1 MNYSKQLALIAA
13 ASLSLVLS
21 GITRAQ
27 QAANANGAR
36 QVVSP
41 EVGADNKVTYRLY
54 APNVKAVTM
63 TGDFIANNTRLV
75 KDEAT
80 GVWSY
85 TTPEPLQPGYLGYYF
100 TIDGIR
106 SSDPSNLNTFGGG
119 RYMKSYFEVK
129 GDGKLFWSQRPV
141 PHGML
146 HEVLYENPTLG
157 SRRVLVY
164 TPPGYEAAVGK
175 TYPAVYLYSGSGD
188 NETYWSRIG
197 RAHMI
202 MDNLIA
208 DGKAKPAIVVMPYGS
223 AILPAPGDGQEDTAD
238 GVYGVKA
245 IEKDVIGSVIPTI
258 EKYFRVGKEPKD
270 RAIFGF
276 SMGGYLAP
284 TIGLNHPEVFGWVHG
299 ASTAGFRG
307 EGVPAKN
314 FKPLEAQLALGKK
327 NFKFLGFTVGTG
339 SDNGGTAGNKA
350 AVEFLTGLGLN
361 VEWSQPPGGL
371 HAWHSWRGYFRDL
384 MADKFFVDNP
394 YATPKVGIL
403 AAAAKPQ

>member
-1 MNYSKQLALIAA
+1 MSLPKLFGACVAPLLVTIGVSLHAQP
-13 ASLSLVLS
+13 AS
-21 GITRAQ
+21 
-27 QAANANGAR
+27 NANGAR

-41 EVGADNKVTYRLY
+41 EVAADNKVTFRLY
-54 APNVKAVTM
+54 APNVKEVRL
-63 TGDFIANNTRLV
+63 TGDFIPNNTSLK

-85 TTPEPLQPGYLGYYF
+85 TTAEPLPPGVMGYYF
-100 TIDGIR
+100 NIDGIR
-106 SSDPSNLNTFGGG
+106 FSDPSNLNTFGGG
-119 RYMKSYFEVK
+119 RYLKSYFEVK
-129 GDGKLFWSQRPV
+129 GDGNQFWSQRPV
-141 PHGML
+141 PHGQL
-146 HEVLYENPTLG
+146 HEVFYENPSLG

-164 TPPGYEAAVGK
+164 TPPGYNAAENK

-197 RAHMI
+197 RAHFI

-223 AILPAPGDGQEDTAD
+223 AVLPAPGDGQEDTAD

-258 EKYFRVGKEPKD
+258 EKNFKVGKEPKD

-284 TIGLNHPEVFGWVHG
+284 TIGLNHPEVFGWVEG

-307 EGVPAKN
+307 AGVPEKN
-314 FKPLEAQLALGKK
+314 FAPLEAHIELAKK
-327 NFKFLGFTVGTG
+327 NFKFIGFAVGTG
-339 SDNGGTAGNKA
+339 SDAGGTAGNKA
-350 AVEFLTGLGLN
+350 AVDYLTGLGLK

-384 MADKFFVDNP
+384 MADKFFVENP
-394 YATPKVGIL
+394 YATPKVGT
-403 AAAAKPQ
+403 PR

>member
-1 MNYSKQLALIAA
+1 MNAFPFRAGAIAVALYLFPSASAHAQL
-13 ASLSLVLS
+13 
-21 GITRAQ
+21 
-27 QAANANGAR
+27 AANATGAR

-41 EVGADNKVTYRLY
+41 EVATDNKVTYRLY
-54 APNVKAVTM
+54 APNVKQVTL
-63 TGDFIANNTRLV
+63 TGDFLPNNTRLV

-80 GVWSY
+80 GVWAY
-85 TTPEPLQPGYLGYYF
+85 TTPEPLPPGYFGYFF
-100 TIDGIR
+100 TIDGVR
-106 SSDPSNLNTFGGG
+106 HSDPSNLNTFGGG

-129 GDGKLFWSQRPV
+129 GDGKQFWSQRPV
-141 PHGML
+141 PHGIL

-164 TPPGYEAAVGK
+164 TPPGYDPAENK

-197 RAHMI
+197 RAHLI

-223 AILPAPGDGQEDTAD
+223 AVLPAPGDGQEDTAD

-245 IEKDVIGSVIPTI
+245 IEKDLIGSVIPTI
-258 EKYFRVGKEPKD
+258 EKHFKVGKEPKD

-276 SMGGYLAP
+276 SMGGYFAP

-314 FKPLEAQLALGKK
+314 FKPLEAQLALAKRQ
-327 NFKFLGFTVGTG
+327 FKFIGFAVGTG
-339 SDNGGTAGNKA
+339 SDAAGTAGNKA
-350 AVEFLTGLGLN
+350 AVDYLTGLGLN

-384 MADKFFVDNP
+384 MADKFFVESP
-394 YATPKVGIL
+394 YATPKVG
-403 AAAAKPQ
+403 APR

>member
-1 MNYSKQLALIAA
+1 MKLTQLFAPCAA
-13 ASLSLVLS
+13 ALVFTGSLAVH
-21 GITRAQ
+21 AQ
-27 QAANANGAR
+27 PASNTNNAAR

-41 EVGADNKVTYRLY
+41 EVATDNKVTYRLY
-54 APNVKAVTM
+54 SPNAKAVTL
-63 TGDFIANNTRLV
+63 TGDFIPNNAALT

-85 TTPEPLQPGYLGYYF
+85 TTAEPLPPGVMGYYF
-100 TIDGIR
+100 NIDGIR
-106 SSDPSNLNTFGGG
+106 FSDPSNLNTFGGG
-119 RYMKSYFEVK
+119 RYLKSYFEVK
-129 GDGKLFWSQRPV
+129 GDGKQFWSQRPV

-164 TPPGYEAAVGK
+164 TPPGYNAAENK

-197 RAHMI
+197 RAHFI

-208 DGKAKPAIVVMPYGS
+208 EGKAKPAIVVMPYGS

-238 GVYGVKA
+238 GIYGVKA
-245 IEKDVIGSVIPTI
+245 IEKDVIGSVIPAI
-258 EKYFRVGKEPKD
+258 EKNFKVGKTPSD

-284 TIGLNHPEVFGWVHG
+284 TIGLNHPEVFGWVVG

-307 EGVPAKN
+307 EGAPGKN
-314 FKPLEAQLALGKK
+314 FKPLEAQLDLAKK
-327 NFKFLGFTVGTG
+327 NFKFVGFTVGTG
-339 SDNGGTAGNKA
+339 SDNGGTAGNKG
-350 AVEFLTGLGLN
+350 AVDYLTGLGLN
-361 VEWSQPPGGL
+361 VEWSQPPGGM

-384 MADKFFVDNP
+384 MADKFFTADP
-394 YATPKVGIL
+394 YSAPKVGI
-403 AAAAKPQ
+403 PR